1 MAEQQYVWEG
11 GFAWVAAAK
20 SWTRPKSNRQA
31 HEQAKMMSCLTV
43 RRLAS
48 SAAVLAEEL
57 LPSIAH
63 VLTAGEPL
71 KHSNAYLAGRN
82 PPGLLEMP
90 EALQAAIA
98 SLLKGYPRRH
108 LKEDAARISELYR
121 SSCQIKA
128 DALLNPPAVTTLG
141 KRKNNVREQETC
153 IPLDYGEREA
163 VAYVATQMPFAFS
176 IAERVFCEIQRRCSD
191 FTPETVLD
199 FGSGP
204 GSALW

>member
-1 MAEQQYVWEG
+1 
-11 GFAWVAAAK
+11 
-20 SWTRPKSNRQA
+20 
-31 HEQAKMMSCLTV
+31 MMSFLKI
-43 RRLAS
+43 RRLTS
-48 SAAVLAEEL
+48 SAAILAEEL
-57 LPSIAH
+57 LPSIEH
-63 VLTAGEPL
+63 VSIASESF
-71 KHSNAYLAGRN
+71 KHSDAYLLGRN

-98 SLLKGYPRRH
+98 SLLKGYPRWY

-121 SSCQIKA
+121 SSCQVKA
-128 DALLNPPAVTTLG
+128 DVLLNPPAVTKLG
-141 KRKNNVREQETC
+141 KKNNVREQEAY

-163 VAYVATQMPFAFS
+163 VAYMATQMPFAFS
-176 IAERVFCEIQRRCSD
+176 IAERVFCEIQTRCSD